1 MTSQIEEVNIDELKA
16 RAKELNVPG
25 WQATKDPAKLAQK
38 IEDAENEGRSIA
50 PKFNVTLTGDSS
62 RNSIILDL
70 ERANPGRKY
79 ITQNANLTASQAK
92 IKGIEIAKTPNGEII
107 NCGEDI
113 VCFTDEA
120 SYYKWQEDRNSKSLK
135 AMKSIDKDLSNK
147 HGGKRIQSR
156 RENVREAF
164 ELDDD

>member
-38 IEDAENEGRSIA
+38 IADAEKGEKSIA
-50 PKFNVTLTGDSS
+50 PMFNVTLTGDGT
-62 RNSIILDL
+62 RNSIITDL
-70 ERANPGRKY
+70 EKANPGRKY
-79 ITQNANLTASQAK
+79 LTQNASLTASQAK
-92 IKGIEIAKTPNGEII
+92 IKGVEIAKAENGEII

-120 SYYKWQEDRNSKSLK
+120 SYYKWQNDRNSKSLQG
-135 AMKSIDKDLSNK
+135 MKSIDKDLSDK

-156 RENVREAF
+156 KENVREAF